1 MAQAQVITGQG
12 VTAHDPRRS
21 LRVDS
26 VRFIGTVGS
35 AIGIQAPT
43 GGVTFLPALM
53 AGIVGSAGPL
63 AFGLAIVAMLF
74 VAYAFITFT
83 RDSSSAG
90 SVYAYNG
97 RAMGPAYGFLSV
109 WALLGVYIA
118 YAASVYCSN
127 ANILEALLRASGLTL
142 PWPLLAAGLW
152 LLTIVLAYRAIAVSA
167 TLIFALEGVSLALV
181 AVVAAAVIGHG
192 GYHGH
197 GIAATR
203 LLPPGLGPSTLGL
216 GVVFAFTGFSG
227 FEVAATLGEEA
238 RQPQRVVSLSL
249 VTALLVSG
257 GVYTLMSWI
266 ETVGFANAT
275 ALSHSSVPLV
285 DVARAYVSPAMGTV
299 INVAALISGFGAQL
313 ATVNGAT
320 RLLFALGRDGVGPRW
335 LARTSSTQRSPVGAL
350 GVVALVSLAA
360 FLPLV
365 AATPLDAFF
374 YLSTYGADLIIV
386 VYLLTVIAAFVHTL
400 RRRHRPLQAAV
411 LLVGVVVMGYV
422 LKSTVYPIPAF
433 PFNYCMDAAGATL
446 AAGAAL
452 LLWPRLRRALRGAP
466 LFTVESVSRAVRV
479 EGQA

>member
-1 MAQAQVITGQG
+1 MGQAPVIARGDSAT
-12 VTAHDPRRS
+12 HDPRQS
-21 LRVDS
+21 LRADS

-35 AIGIQAPT
+35 AVGIQAPT
-43 GGVTFLPALM
+43 AGVTFLPALM
-53 AGIVGSAGPL
+53 AGVVGAAGPV

-118 YAASVYCSN
+118 YASSVYCSN
-127 ANILEALLRASGLTL
+127 ANILGNLLQASGPRL

-152 LLTIVLAYRAIAVSA
+152 LLTIALTYRSIAVSA
-167 TLIFALEGVSLALV
+167 TLIFVLEGLSLALV
-181 AVVAAAVIGHG
+181 AVVAVAVIAHG
-192 GYHGH
+192 GYQGH
-197 GIAATR
+197 GVAATR
-203 LLPPGLGPSTLGL
+203 LLPPGLGLSTLGL

-238 RQPQRVVSLSL
+238 RQPRRVISLAL

-257 GVYTLMSWI
+257 GVYTLMSWV
-266 ETVGFANAT
+266 ETVGFASAT
-275 ALSHSSVPLV
+275 ALSQSSVPLV
-285 DVARAYVSPAMGTV
+285 DVARVYISPTMGTAV
-299 INVAALISGFGAQL
+299 NVAALISGFGAQL

-335 LARTSSTQRSPVGAL
+335 LARTSVSQRSPVGAL
-350 GVVALVSLAA
+350 GVVALVSVAA
-360 FLPLV
+360 FLPLT
-365 AATPLDAFF
+365 AGTPLDAFF

-386 VYLLTVIAAFVHTL
+386 VYLLTVIAAFTHTL
-400 RRRHRPLQAAV
+400 RRRHRPLQAAL
-411 LLVGVVVMGYV
+411 LLVGVLVMGYV

-433 PFNYCMDAAGATL
+433 PFNYCMYAAGVTL
-446 AAGAAL
+446 AMGAAL
-452 LLWPRLRRALRGAP
+452 LLWPRLRRALRAAP
-466 LFTVESVSRAVRV
+466 LFAVEATARRA
-479 EGQA
+479 EGRA

>member
-1 MAQAQVITGQG
+1 VAQVQVI
-12 VTAHDPRRS
+12 ARRDSAAYDPRRS
-21 LRVDS
+21 LRADS

-35 AIGIQAPT
+35 AVGIQAPT

-53 AGIVGSAGPL
+53 AGVVGAAGPV

-118 YAASVYCSN
+118 YASSVYCSN
-127 ANILEALLRASGLTL
+127 ANILGALLQAGGLAL

-152 LLTIVLAYRAIAVSA
+152 LLTIALAYRSIAVSA
-167 TLIFALEGVSLALV
+167 TLIFALEGLSLVLV
-181 AVVAAAVIGHG
+181 AVVAVAVIAHG

-197 GIAATR
+197 GVAATR
-203 LLPPGLGPSTLGL
+203 LLPPGLGLSTLGL

-238 RQPQRVVSLSL
+238 RQPRRVISLSL

-257 GVYTLMSWI
+257 GVYTLMSWV
-266 ETVGFANAT
+266 ETVGFASAT
-275 ALSHSSVPLV
+275 ALSQSSVPLV
-285 DVARAYVSPAMGTV
+285 DVARVYISPTMGTAV
-299 INVAALISGFGAQL
+299 NVAALISGFGAQL
-313 ATVNGAT
+313 ATVNGVT

-335 LARTSSTQRSPVGAL
+335 LARTSATQRSPVGAL
-350 GVVALVSLAA
+350 GVVALVSVAA
-360 FLPLV
+360 FLPLT
-365 AATPLDAFF
+365 AGTPLDAFF

-386 VYLLTVIAAFVHTL
+386 VYLLTVIAAFVHSMR
-400 RRRHRPLQAAV
+400 RRRHPLRLAT
-411 LLVGVVVMGYV
+411 LLAGILVMGYV
-422 LKSTVYPIPAF
+422 LKSTVYPIPAY
-433 PFNYCMDAAGATL
+433 PFNLCMDAAGVTL
-446 AAGAAL
+446 AVGAAL
-452 LLWPRLRRALRGAP
+452 LLWPRLRHALRTAP
-466 LFTVESVSRAVRV
+466 LFAVEEASRGAGGR
-479 EGQA
+479 A

>member
-1 MAQAQVITGQG
+1 VGQAPVIARGDSAT
-12 VTAHDPRRS
+12 HDPRQS
-21 LRVDS
+21 LRADS

-35 AIGIQAPT
+35 AVGIQAPT
-43 GGVTFLPALM
+43 AGVTFLPALM
-53 AGIVGSAGPL
+53 AGVVGAAGPV

-118 YAASVYCSN
+118 YASSVYCSN
-127 ANILEALLRASGLTL
+127 ANILGNLLQASGPRL

-152 LLTIVLAYRAIAVSA
+152 LLTIALTYRSIAVSA
-167 TLIFALEGVSLALV
+167 TLIFVLEGLSLALV
-181 AVVAAAVIGHG
+181 AVVAVAVIAHG
-192 GYHGH
+192 GYQGH
-197 GIAATR
+197 GVAATR
-203 LLPPGLGPSTLGL
+203 LLPPGLGLSTLGL

-238 RQPQRVVSLSL
+238 RQPRRVISLAL

-257 GVYTLMSWI
+257 GVYTLMSWV
-266 ETVGFANAT
+266 ETVGFASAT
-275 ALSHSSVPLV
+275 ALSQSSVPLV
-285 DVARAYVSPAMGTV
+285 DVARVYISPTMGTAV
-299 INVAALISGFGAQL
+299 NVAALISGVGAQL

-335 LARTSSTQRSPVGAL
+335 LARTSARQRSPVGAL
-350 GVVALVSLAA
+350 GVVALVSVAA
-360 FLPLV
+360 FLPLT
-365 AATPLDAFF
+365 AGTPLDAFF

-386 VYLLTVIAAFVHTL
+386 VYLLTVIAAFTHTL
-400 RRRHRPLQAAV
+400 RRRHRPLQAAL
-411 LLVGVVVMGYV
+411 LLVGVLVMGYV

-433 PFNYCMDAAGATL
+433 PFNYCMYAAGATL
-446 AAGAAL
+446 AVGAAL
-452 LLWPRLRRALRGAP
+452 LLWPRLRHALHRAP
-466 LFTVESVSRAVRV
+466 LFAVDVPPHGAGRRA
-479 EGQA
+479 

>member
-1 MAQAQVITGQG
+1 VGQAPVIARGDSAT
-12 VTAHDPRRS
+12 HDPRRS
-21 LRVDS
+21 LRADS

-35 AIGIQAPT
+35 AVGIQAPT
-43 GGVTFLPALM
+43 AGVTFLPALM
-53 AGIVGSAGPL
+53 AGVVGAAGPV

-118 YAASVYCSN
+118 YASSVYCSN
-127 ANILEALLRASGLTL
+127 ANILESLLQAGGLTL

-152 LLTIVLAYRAIAVSA
+152 LLTIALAYRSIAVSA
-167 TLIFALEGVSLALV
+167 TLIFALEGLSLVLV
-181 AVVAAAVIGHG
+181 AVVAVAVIAHG
-192 GYHGH
+192 GYQGH
-197 GIAATR
+197 GVAATR
-203 LLPPGLGPSTLGL
+203 LLPPGLGLSTLGL

-238 RQPQRVVSLSL
+238 RQPRRVISLAL

-257 GVYTLMSWI
+257 GVYTLMSWV
-266 ETVGFANAT
+266 ETVGFASAT
-275 ALSHSSVPLV
+275 ALSQSSVPLV
-285 DVARAYVSPAMGTV
+285 DVARVYISPTMGTAV
-299 INVAALISGFGAQL
+299 NVAALISGFGAQL

-335 LARTSSTQRSPVGAL
+335 LARTSATQRSPVGAL
-350 GVVALVSLAA
+350 GVVALVSVAA
-360 FLPLV
+360 FLPLT
-365 AATPLDAFF
+365 AGTPLDAFF

-386 VYLLTVIAAFVHTL
+386 VYLLTVIAAFTHTL
-400 RRRHRPLQAAV
+400 RRRHRPLQAAL
-411 LLVGVVVMGYV
+411 LLVGVLVMGYV

-433 PFNYCMDAAGATL
+433 PFNYCMYAAGATL
-446 AAGAAL
+446 AMGAAL
-452 LLWPRLRRALRGAP
+452 LLWPRLRHALHRAP
-466 LFTVESVSRAVRV
+466 LFAVDVPPHGAGRRA
-479 EGQA
+479 

>member
-1 MAQAQVITGQG
+1 VTQVQAIARGDSA
-12 VTAHDPRRS
+12 AHDPRRS
-21 LRVDS
+21 LRADS

-35 AIGIQAPT
+35 AVGIQAPT

-53 AGIVGSAGPL
+53 AGVVVAAGPV

-83 RDSSSAG
+83 RDASSAG

-109 WALLGVYIA
+109 WALIGVYIA
-118 YAASVYCSN
+118 YASSVYCNN
-127 ANILEALLRASGLTL
+127 ANILGNLLQAGGLRI

-152 LLTIVLAYRAIAVSA
+152 LLTIALAYRSIAVSA
-167 TLIFALEGVSLALV
+167 TLIFALEGLSLVLV
-181 AVVAAAVIGHG
+181 AVVAVAVIAHG

-197 GIAATR
+197 GVAATR
-203 LLPPGLGPSTLGL
+203 LLPPGLGLSTLGL

-238 RQPQRVVSLSL
+238 RQPRHVISLSL

-257 GVYTLMSWI
+257 GVYTLMSWV
-266 ETVGFANAT
+266 ETVGFASAA

-285 DVARAYVSPAMGTV
+285 DVARVYISPTMGTAV
-299 INVAALISGFGAQL
+299 NVAALISGFGAQL

-335 LARTSSTQRSPVGAL
+335 LARTSATQRSPVGAL
-350 GVVALVSLAA
+350 GVVTLVSVAA
-360 FLPLV
+360 FLLLT
-365 AATPLDAFF
+365 AETPLDAFF

-386 VYLLTVIAAFVHTL
+386 VYLLTVIAAFVHSMR
-400 RRRHRPLQAAV
+400 RRRHPLRLGT
-411 LLVGVVVMGYV
+411 LLAGILVMGYV
-422 LKSTVYPIPAF
+422 LKSTVYPIPAY
-433 PFNYCMDAAGATL
+433 PFNLCMDAAGVTL
-446 AAGAAL
+446 AVGAAL
-452 LLWPRLRRALRGAP
+452 LLWPRLRHALRTAP
-466 LFTVESVSRAVRV
+466 LFAVDAPPRGAGERA
-479 EGQA
+479 

>member
-1 MAQAQVITGQG
+1 VGQAPVIARGDSAT
-12 VTAHDPRRS
+12 HDPRQS
-21 LRVDS
+21 LRADS

-35 AIGIQAPT
+35 AVGIQAPT
-43 GGVTFLPALM
+43 AGVTFLPALM
-53 AGIVGSAGPL
+53 AGVVGAAGPV

-118 YAASVYCSN
+118 YASSVYCSN
-127 ANILEALLRASGLTL
+127 ANILGNLLQASGPRL

-152 LLTIVLAYRAIAVSA
+152 LLTIALTYRSIAVSA
-167 TLIFALEGVSLALV
+167 TLIFVLEGLSLVLV
-181 AVVAAAVIGHG
+181 AIVAVAVIAHG
-192 GYHGH
+192 GYQGH
-197 GIAATR
+197 GVAATR
-203 LLPPGLGPSTLGL
+203 LLPPGLGLSTLGL

-238 RQPQRVVSLSL
+238 RQPRRVISLAL

-257 GVYTLMSWI
+257 GVYTLMSWV
-266 ETVGFANAT
+266 ETVGFASAT
-275 ALSHSSVPLV
+275 ALSQSSVPLV
-285 DVARAYVSPAMGTV
+285 DVARVYISPTMGTAV
-299 INVAALISGFGAQL
+299 NVAALISGFGAQL

-335 LARTSSTQRSPVGAL
+335 LARTSATQRSPVGAL
-350 GVVALVSLAA
+350 GVVALVSVAA
-360 FLPLV
+360 FLPLT
-365 AATPLDAFF
+365 AGTPLDAFF

-386 VYLLTVIAAFVHTL
+386 VYLLTVIAAFTHTL
-400 RRRHRPLQAAV
+400 RRRHRPLQAAL
-411 LLVGVVVMGYV
+411 LLVGVLVMGYV

-433 PFNYCMDAAGATL
+433 PFNYCMYAAGATL
-446 AAGAAL
+446 AVGAAL
-452 LLWPRLRRALRGAP
+452 LLWPRLRRALHRAP
-466 LFTVESVSRAVRV
+466 LFAIEAASHGAG
-479 EGQA
+479 EHA

>member
-1 MAQAQVITGQG
+1 MAHKGSAT
-12 VTAHDPRRS
+12 HDPRQS
-21 LRVDS
+21 LRADS

-127 ANILEALLRASGLTL
+127 ANILEALLGASGVTL

-152 LLTIVLAYRAIAVSA
+152 LLTVALAYRSIAVSA

-181 AVVAAAVIGHG
+181 AVVAVAVIGHG
-192 GYHGH
+192 GYHGQ
-197 GIAATR
+197 GVAATR
-203 LLPPGLGPSTLGL
+203 LLPPGLGLSTLGL

-257 GVYTLMSWI
+257 GVYTLMSWV

-275 ALSHSSVPLV
+275 ALSQSSVPLV
-285 DVARAYVSPAMGTV
+285 DVARVDVSPAMGTV
-299 INVAALISGFGAQL
+299 VNVAALISGFGAQL

-335 LARTSSTQRSPVGAL
+335 LARTSATQRSPIGAL

-360 FLPLV
+360 FLPLS
-365 AATPLDAFF
+365 AGTPLDAFF

-386 VYLLTVIAAFVHTL
+386 VYLLTVIAAFVRSL
-400 RRRHRPLQAAV
+400 RQRRPRQLTI
-411 LLVGVVVMGYV
+411 LLVGVIVMGYV

-433 PFNYCMDAAGATL
+433 PFNYCMYTAAATL
-446 AAGAAL
+446 AVGAAL

-466 LFTVESVSRAVRV
+466 LFAIEATPRGVSV
-479 EGQA
+479 EGHV

>member
-1 MAQAQVITGQG
+1 V
-12 VTAHDPRRS
+12 AHDPRRS
-21 LRVDS
+21 LRADS

-35 AIGIQAPT
+35 AVGIQAPT
-43 GGVTFLPALM
+43 AGVTFLPALM
-53 AGIVGSAGPL
+53 AGVVGAAAPV

-118 YAASVYCSN
+118 YASSVYCSN
-127 ANILEALLRASGLTL
+127 ANILGNLLQASGLGL

-152 LLTIVLAYRAIAVSA
+152 LLTIALTYRSIAVSA
-167 TLIFALEGVSLALV
+167 TLIFVLEGVSLALV
-181 AVVAAAVIGHG
+181 AVVAVAVIARG

-197 GIAATR
+197 GVAATR
-203 LLPPGLGPSTLGL
+203 LLPPGLGLSTLGL

-238 RQPQRVVSLSL
+238 RQPRRVISLAL

-257 GVYTLMSWI
+257 GVYTLMSWV
-266 ETVGFANAT
+266 ETVGFASAT
-275 ALSHSSVPLV
+275 ALSQSSVPLV
-285 DVARAYVSPAMGTV
+285 DVARVYISPAMGTAV
-299 INVAALISGFGAQL
+299 NVAALISGVGAQL

-335 LARTSSTQRSPVGAL
+335 LARTSATQRSPVGAL

-360 FLPLV
+360 FLPLS
-365 AATPLDAFF
+365 AGTPLDAFF

-386 VYLLTVIAAFVHTL
+386 AYLLTVIAALVQSL
-400 RRRHRPLQAAV
+400 RRHRPRQTA
-411 LLVGVVVMGYV
+411 LLLSGVIVMGYV

-433 PFNYCMDAAGATL
+433 PFNYCMVAAGVTL
-446 AAGAAL
+446 AVGAAL
-452 LLWPRLRRALRGAP
+452 LLWPRLRRALRDAP
-466 LFTVESVSRAVRV
+466 LVAVDAVARGT
-479 EGQA
+479 EGHA

>member
-1 MAQAQVITGQG
+1 VAQAPVIAHRDSAT
-12 VTAHDPRRS
+12 HDPRRS
-21 LRVDS
+21 LRADS

-35 AIGIQAPT
+35 AVGIQAPT

-53 AGIVGSAGPL
+53 AGIVGSAGPV

-97 RAMGPAYGFLSV
+97 RV
-109 WALLGVYIA
+109 IGVYIA

-127 ANILEALLRASGLTL
+127 ANILEALFQAGGLTI

-152 LLTIVLAYRAIAVSA
+152 LLTIALAYRSIAVSA
-167 TLIFALEGVSLALV
+167 TLIFALEGLSLVLV
-181 AVVAAAVIGHG
+181 AVVAVAVIAHG
-192 GYHGH
+192 GYQGH
-197 GIAATR
+197 GVAATR
-203 LLPPGLGPSTLGL
+203 LLPPGLGLSTLGL

-238 RQPQRVVSLSL
+238 RQPRRVISLSL

-257 GVYTLMSWI
+257 GVYTLMSWV
-266 ETVGFANAT
+266 ETVGFASAT
-275 ALSHSSVPLV
+275 ALSQSSVPLV
-285 DVARAYVSPAMGTV
+285 DVARVYISPTMGTAV
-299 INVAALISGFGAQL
+299 NVAALISGFGAQL

-335 LARTSSTQRSPVGAL
+335 LARTSATQRSPVGAL

-360 FLPLV
+360 FLPLS
-365 AATPLDAFF
+365 AGTPLDAFF

-386 VYLLTVIAAFVHTL
+386 VYLLTVIAAFTHTL
-400 RRRHRPLQAAV
+400 RRRHRPLQAAI
-411 LLVGVVVMGYV
+411 LLVGVLVMGYV

-433 PFNYCMDAAGATL
+433 PFNYCMYAAGVTL
-446 AAGAAL
+446 AVGAAL
-452 LLWPRLRRALRGAP
+452 LLWPSLRHALRTAP
-466 LFTVESVSRAVRV
+466 LFAVEAASRGAGGR
-479 EGQA
+479 A